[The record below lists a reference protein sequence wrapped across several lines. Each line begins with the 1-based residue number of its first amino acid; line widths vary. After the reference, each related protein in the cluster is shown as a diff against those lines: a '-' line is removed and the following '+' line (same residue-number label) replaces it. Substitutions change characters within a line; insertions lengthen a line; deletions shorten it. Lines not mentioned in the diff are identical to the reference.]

1 MRVWGFIR
9 ITQWSCRHPSA
20 VGQPC
25 RLRMLPP
32 SCCHPHA
39 LLSALPCPTAA
50 ACRTLHYM
58 PSLAQFAAVE
68 QLAEGILGG
77 CRLSLSRGITL
88 TESTRLDHQLQAAKL
103 LRELQVRLDERR
115 QAALA
120 RVHNVRP
127 GGSHFSGSGHST
139 DGDTSS
145 GGSSSLND
153 LLMAA
158 GGPLRVGVSG
168 PPGAGK
174 SSLIETL
181 GCSLLEAGERV
192 AVLAVDPSSQA
203 TGGAILGDKTRMP
216 RLSASPDAYVR
227 PTPARGTLGGVARS
241 TFDAIILC
249 EAAGYTKVL
258 VETVG
263 VGQSEVAVQDLVD
276 LFLLVLPPVGG
287 DELQVIKRGVT
298 ELADIVVINKADGP
312 TKAAAARAAVA
323 FRSTMHFHRPRRR
336 SWQPAV
342 LTCSAHSGEG
352 VDRLQEALGEYA
364 LAVAGSG
371 ELAELRRGQRERVA
385 WTAAEE
391 AVLDAFRQDPCARFL
406 MARLLPDVQSGQLA
420 PRAAADLLAAFY
432 SMYR

>member
-1 MRVWGFIR
+1 
-9 ITQWSCRHPSA
+9 
-20 VGQPC
+20 
-25 RLRMLPP
+25 
-32 SCCHPHA
+32 
-39 LLSALPCPTAA
+39 
-50 ACRTLHYM
+50 M

-68 QLAEGILGG
+68 ELAEGILGG

-88 TESTRLDHQLQAAKL
+88 AESTRLDHQLQAAKL
-103 LRELQVRLDERR
+103 LRELQKRLTERR
-115 QAALA
+115 HEALA
-120 RVHNVRP
+120 RVQAARHDGSHRIDSAP
-127 GGSHFSGSGHST
+127 LGHGSAASTGGSGSLG
-139 DGDTSS
+139 
-145 GGSSSLND
+145 D

-203 TGGAILGDKTRMP
+203 SGGAILGDKTRMP
-216 RLSASPDAYVR
+216 RLSSSPDAYVR

-241 TFDAIILC
+241 TFDAIIIC

-276 LFLLVLPPVGG
+276 VFLLVLPPVGG

-312 TKAAAARAAVA
+312 TKAAAARAAAA
-323 FRSTMHFHRPRRR
+323 FRSTVHFHRRRRR

-352 VDRLQEALGEYA
+352 VDQLQEALGEYA
-364 LAVAGSG
+364 LAVGGSG
-371 ELAELRRGQRERVA
+371 ELAELRRAQRERVA

-391 AVLDAFRQDPCARFL
+391 AVLDAFRQDPAVRYL
-406 MARLLPDVQSGQLA
+406 MARLLPDVQAGQLA
-420 PRAAADLLAAFY
+420 PRAAAELLAAFHT
-432 SMYR
+432 MYR